1 MARQIRVALIGIGN
15 CASSLV
21 QGISY
26 YNNIGANEFSPGIIH
41 PKVGNYEIKDIKIVL
56 GFDIDARKVGQFL
69 SEAIFAKPNVAS
81 KYMKVP
87 KNEAPVYM
95 GPILDGNPKH
105 MKDIDPDKAIILSSN
120 NPVDVVKKLQE
131 HKVEVV
137 VNYLPVGSKKATEF
151 YAQCSIDA
159 NCAFV
164 NCMPIF
170 IGSNEE
176 WVKRFKKAGIP
187 VLGDDI
193 KSQLGATW
201 AHRMAIQ
208 AYLDRGIKICFT
220 KQENYGGNTDFLN
233 MTSSE
238 RIKTKL
244 LSKKSSIEH
253 LIKDH
258 SKGGYLIP
266 PVYAG
271 PGSKHNNHGY
281 IKGLGDNKIAKIRL
295 EGKGF
300 GNRQINM
307 DIRLEVE
314 DSPNSAGVVVD
325 AIRCAKLGLDRKI
338 GGAITSASS
347 FLFKHPYEKI
357 DDKKAINRIE
367 GFIKGDLMR

>member
-56 GFDIDARKVGQFL
+56 GFDIDA
-69 SEAIFAKPNVAS
+69 
-81 KYMKVP
+81 
-87 KNEAPVYM
+87 
-95 GPILDGNPKH
+95 
-105 MKDIDPDKAIILSSN
+105 DKAIILSSN

-271 PGSKHNNHGY
+271 PGS
-281 IKGLGDNKIAKIRL
+281 
-295 EGKGF
+295 
-300 GNRQINM
+300 
-307 DIRLEVE
+307 
-314 DSPNSAGVVVD
+314 
-325 AIRCAKLGLDRKI
+325 
-338 GGAITSASS
+338 
-347 FLFKHPYEKI
+347 
-357 DDKKAINRIE
+357 
-367 GFIKGDLMR
+367 